1 MGIKTEFRQTEEQHT
16 EKRKVLGPMG
26 LPGALIICTL
36 STFLMAPSA
45 PEGASSSEA
54 TNVDQ
59 GPNRNEAGPS
69 NPGPREYNSPE
80 GSFPTD
86 PNPFPVPTE
95 PNKTTNTS
103 SSALEQRTNDLL
115 EDNLKERKGDLGDGQ
130 RSISLSLHRGSSSLT
145 VRRWLTWS
153 FNEWL

>member
-1 MGIKTEFRQTEEQHT
+1 MLHRSFLLLSSHVGKKGFGPNGVARGLDHLHT
-16 EKRKVLGPMG
+16 
-26 LPGALIICTL
+26 
-36 STFLMAPSA
+36 FHFMAPSA
-45 PEGASSSEA
+45 TSGASSSEA

-103 SSALEQRTNDLL
+103 SSALEQRTNVLL